1 MTATKV
7 VSRPSEENMDE
18 SMDAEEAKSEE
29 DEHVETTLSE
39 LIEVLNEVDTPGS
52 TCAAGLATCPPSVP
66 GLHVEGVG
74 DIPLP
79 ISDAQV
85 KFLASVLEQAPYGK
99 GMETIFDK
107 SVRNTLQVDPSKN
120 TIQNPACDPCLKKL
134 VHQVAESL
142 GVSPSLV
149 RAELYKLLLYEEG
162 GFFKKHRDTEK
173 AKGIFSTLVVQL
185 PSKFTGG
192 SFVVSHGGECET
204 LTLGAGGDAAYDC
217 HFVFVTT
224 PTASTRLKR
233 WNPDIAWHSSTHYAT
248 LDLASHR
255 LMMLHTTSSRKS
267 VERSLCRQIHVRY
280 SIGTSVHYS
289 FIGTTWCRCTERL

>member
-18 SMDAEEAKSEE
+18 SMDAEEVKSEE

-99 GMETIFDK
+99 GMETISISLFAIPYR
-107 SVRNTLQVDPSKN
+107 STHQRIRFR
-120 TIQNPACDPCLKKL
+120 IQP
-134 VHQVAESL
+134 V
-142 GVSPSLV
+142 
-149 RAELYKLLLYEEG
+149 
-162 GFFKKHRDTEK
+162 
-173 AKGIFSTLVVQL
+173 TLVL
-185 PSKFTGG
+185 
-192 SFVVSHGGECET
+192 
-204 LTLGAGGDAAYDC
+204 
-217 HFVFVTT
+217 
-224 PTASTRLKR
+224 
-233 WNPDIAWHSSTHYAT
+233 
-248 LDLASHR
+248 
-255 LMMLHTTSSRKS
+255 
-267 VERSLCRQIHVRY
+267 RS
-280 SIGTSVHYS
+280 
-289 FIGTTWCRCTERL
+289 